1 MNNYHLIE
9 EIGKG
14 KYSTVYKG
22 RKRHTIRYVVVKSI
36 EKHRREKVMTE
47 VGILSQLD
55 HTNVV
60 SFVSWYET
68 RNHLWIIY
76 EYCAGGDLLK
86 LLKQDVR
93 LPEEQVRHFGN
104 DICAGLLHV
113 HAHSIVYCD
122 LKPANLLLNEDGIL
136 KLSDFGHSQRLV
148 DMEQAVLDQVPLAR
162 RGTPHYMAPELLHD
176 GGMHSFPSDF
186 WALGCVLY
194 EMLVGRPP
202 FQSSSLQ
209 ELQRAVTY
217 DVASLRGVG
226 SPELQGLL
234 TALLCKSPLLRAD
247 WAALRSDA
255 FWHGQA
261 PGDDSEAELL
271 PWQPHLGQLGEI
283 WARIH
288 PVGSPSGSA
297 PGIEVKCV
305 RDHARSPG
313 SIRNNLAAG
322 GYQ

>member
-22 RKRHTIRYVVVKSI
+22 RKKHTIHYVVVKSI

-76 EYCAGGDLLK
+76 EYCAGGNLLN
-86 LLKQDVR
+86 LLQQDVR
-93 LPEEQVRHFGN
+93 LPEEQVRRFGS
-104 DICAGLLHV
+104 DVCAGLLHV
-113 HAHSIVYCD
+113 HKHSVIYCD
-122 LKPANLLLNEDGIL
+122 LKPANLLLNEDGTI

-148 DMEQAVLDQVPLAR
+148 DIEQSVLDQVPLAR

-176 GGMHSFPSDF
+176 GGMHSFASDI

-202 FQSSSLQ
+202 FQSTSLQ
-209 ELQRAVTY
+209 ELQHVVTN
-217 DVASLRGVG
+217 DTAPLRGVG
-226 SPELQGLL
+226 STELQGLL
-234 TALLCKSPLLRAD
+234 MALLHKNPLGRAD
-247 WAALRSDA
+247 WITLRSSA
-255 FWHGQA
+255 FWYGEA
-261 PGDDSEAELL
+261 PGDETEAESL
-271 PWQPHLGQLGEI
+271 PWQPHLEHLRDV
-283 WARIH
+283 WARIEL
-288 PVGSPSGSA
+288 VRSPSRSV
-297 PGIEVKCV
+297 PGIEVKG
-305 RDHARSPG
+305 ARERAYSSGYNRTSPD
-313 SIRNNLAAG
+313 